1 MQASHPL
8 HRSPDGVDLERY
20 ADLPEP
26 ELARYKLVAA
36 DPLLQLQPDRFTA
49 GYTGHLYAGRGINII
64 LEMAGRL
71 PEVIFLLVGGEPEE
85 VRRLKDTVQSR
96 GLANVF
102 LTGFIPNAELSSYH
116 AACDAFLMPYQRRV
130 AASSGGDIARY
141 LSPMKLFEYMA
152 CGQPI
157 LCSDLPVLRE
167 VLNSENAVLL
177 PLDNVDAWTNA
188 LQSLKGDTQ
197 RRLALGAQARRDVEG
212 YTWERRAA
220 RILMTDAAN
229 LNL

>member
-1 MQASHPL
+1 M
-8 HRSPDGVDLERY
+8 
-20 ADLPEP
+20 
-26 ELARYKLVAA
+26 
-36 DPLLQLQPDRFTA
+36 
-49 GYTGHLYAGRGINII
+49 
-64 LEMAGRL
+64 
-71 PEVIFLLVGGEPEE
+71 
-85 VRRLKDTVQSR
+85 
-96 GLANVF
+96 F

-152 CGQPI
+152 CGRPI

-167 VLNSENAVLL
+167 VLNSENAILL
-177 PLDNVDAWTNA
+177 PPDNVDAWVNA

-197 RRLALGAQARRDVEG
+197 RRLSLGAQARRDVEG

-220 RILMTDAAN
+220 RILDGMEAGQI
-229 LNL
+229 